1 MRWKAILT
9 MGIGIFAL
17 LLSGCVGR
25 LEMKAPEALFALR
38 PAEGTA
44 PLTVTCDGS
53 LSYDEDGKIVEY
65 IWDFGDGTMGL
76 GPIVSHTYQTG
87 GTYRVLLQV
96 YDDQGLSDQ
105 REARVKVDFPP
116 PVASFSYTPWRP
128 GAGEL
133 IRFDASESESPNGKI
148 VEYRWSFGDGEWTTG
163 QVVEHRY
170 WYGGGY
176 PVTLTVTDEAGQQD
190 SVTQVIEIQGGPGC
204 YTPEGGADEL

>member
-1 MRWKAILT
+1 MRWKI
-9 MGIGIFAL
+9 AL
-17 LLSGCVGR
+17 VVGTGLLALFLGGCLGK

-65 IWDFGDGTMGL
+65 IWDFGDGTRGL
-76 GPIVSHTYQTG
+76 GPIVSHTYETG
-87 GTYRVLLQV
+87 GTYRVTLQV
-96 YDDQGLSDQ
+96 YDDQGLSAQ
-105 REARVKVDFPP
+105 RETQVRVDFPP
-116 PVASFSYTPWRP
+116 PVARFSYTPWRP

-133 IRFDASESESPNGKI
+133 IRFDASDSQSPNGEI
-148 VEYRWSFGDGEWTTG
+148 VEYRWSFGDVDWTTG
-163 QVVEHRY
+163 MVVEHRY

-176 PVTLTVTDEAGQQD
+176 PVTLTVIDEAGQQD

-204 YTPEGGADEL
+204 YNPEGRQQ